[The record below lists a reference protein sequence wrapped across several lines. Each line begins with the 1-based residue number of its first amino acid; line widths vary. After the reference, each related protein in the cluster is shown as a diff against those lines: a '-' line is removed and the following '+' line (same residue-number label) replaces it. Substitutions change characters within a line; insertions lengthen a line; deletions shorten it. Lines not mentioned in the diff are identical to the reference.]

1 MSAKGLPLRL
11 EKGRTGETH
20 LLMDDRPQIKIR
32 WSELRLIAICALAY
46 GIAIGLL
53 LPGVW
58 RLMPFP
64 ALPPIEIAALL
75 AFLIGFLT
83 RRMWVIALPVTALVA
98 LNPHGSSFA
107 GALVAMVVLWPFAAA
122 AGLAGMFA
130 GKALQRQM
138 LRRTLKAARRRE
150 RAKKAGAP
158 LPV

>member
-1 MSAKGLPLRL
+1 
-11 EKGRTGETH
+11 
-20 LLMDDRPQIKIR
+20 MDDRPQIRIR

-58 RLMPFP
+58 PLMPFP
-64 ALPPIEIAALL
+64 AVAPIEVAALL

-83 RRMWVIALPVTALVA
+83 RRMWVVALPITALVA
-98 LNPHGSSFA
+98 LDPHGAPFA
-107 GALVAMVVLWPFAAA
+107 GALVAMLVLWPFAAA

-138 LRRTLKAARRRE
+138 LRHTLKAASRRE
-150 RAKKAGAP
+150 RAKKAGTP